1 MSENNLQNELL
12 EEIWN
17 DANFKPSKQVYQSG
31 EMIKKNS
38 IRKLNEDNY
47 YIAHCKVC
55 NAELKLS
62 CNYSG
67 DYPLCK
73 VHRDPNDRPL
83 KPLKIGKNKKIKN
96 KIKI

>member
-1 MSENNLQNELL
+1 MSNKNFQKEQTEQTEQTELL

-17 DANFKPSKQVYQSG
+17 DANFKPTKQVYQSG
-31 EMIKKNS
+31 EIIKKNS
-38 IRKLNEDNY
+38 IRTLNEDNY

-83 KPLKIGKNKKIKN
+83 KPLKFGKK
-96 KIKI
+96 